1 MRHASSALATLAL
14 LAASAAARPDGVGG
28 HHHAHHAEHGA
39 TAPAAAEPLS
49 GHATPDAGY
58 AAPDAGYASPDVS
71 SGYGAPESGYGE
83 PSYGYT
89 ATGTGGGY
97 VAETAGADG
106 MSMIIIPLLIAAALF
121 LLFPSV
127 VNVDVNATQ
136 AGRKKRAVTGE
147 LHKQHRNIFHKH
159 KNIFH
164 QYLHNIII
172 TKQTLIDSKH
182 SDTSHPTEIL
192 SPTPTYIK

>member
-1 MRHASSALATLAL
+1 
-14 LAASAAARPDGVGG
+14 
-28 HHHAHHAEHGA
+28 
-39 TAPAAAEPLS
+39 
-49 GHATPDAGY
+49 
-58 AAPDAGYASPDVS
+58 VS

-136 AGRKKRAVTGE
+136 AGRKKRAVTDETPAAANMLERVQDMYMAVLESEECVERIVCEMGG
-147 LHKQHRNIFHKH
+147 LVADAGYSKQM
-159 KNIFH
+159 
-164 QYLHNIII
+164 
-172 TKQTLIDSKH
+172 TKQLELFAPAKYSKMMKTFNH
-182 SDTSHPTEIL
+182 GKDC
-192 SPTPTYIK
+192 KKNNKCGFF

>member
-1 MRHASSALATLAL
+1 M
-14 LAASAAARPDGVGG
+14 
-28 HHHAHHAEHGA
+28 
-39 TAPAAAEPLS
+39 
-49 GHATPDAGY
+49 
-58 AAPDAGYASPDVS
+58 S

-159 KNIFH
+159 RNIFH

-172 TKQTLIDSKH
+172 TK
-182 SDTSHPTEIL
+182 
-192 SPTPTYIK
+192 